1 MESPGAGNVAR
12 NSAASTMILK
22 QALNSRRPEIITV
35 SVVRPMEVSNRRT
48 TVKEVTI
55 VTVKS
60 VGKNRWVLN

>member
-1 MESPGAGNVAR
+1 
-12 NSAASTMILK
+12 MILR

-55 VTVKS
+55 VTVKNAGNIRS
-60 VGKNRWVLN
+60 HHQWRHQAIYHPYEI